1 MKEILICT
9 LIAFLLSFILVA
21 IEIPLLKKIGA
32 GQNILSYV
40 KEHEKKG
47 GTPTM
52 GGLAFV
58 FAACVVSLTSAAIHG
73 ADKSYFV
80 LLAIGLGY
88 MLVGF
93 LDDLMKKLRGKNL
106 GLRAY
111 QKILFQIAVAV
122 LASVY
127 CCLNGLTAL
136 KIPYTNLSFDIGW
149 GMLPLGVVVF
159 VATTNGVNLTDG
171 LDGLAGS
178 ICAFFFIFLGL
189 LLMLQGENEDIVT
202 LSFCLTG
209 ALAAYLV
216 FNNYRASIFM
226 GDTGSM
232 FLGGIVCA
240 LGVGCGVEFLMVLA
254 AMVYILEA
262 LSVVIQSTVFK
273 ITKRI
278 YHTKEGKRLF
288 KMTPIHHHFEL
299 LHWSEIKIDAVFSTV
314 AALFGAFAVV
324 LAYGMFVR

>member
-93 LDDLMKKLRGKNL
+93 LDDL
-106 GLRAY
+106 
-111 QKILFQIAVAV
+111 I
-122 LASVY
+122 
-127 CCLNGLTAL
+127 
-136 KIPYTNLSFDIGW
+136 
-149 GMLPLGVVVF
+149 
-159 VATTNGVNLTDG
+159 
-171 LDGLAGS
+171 
-178 ICAFFFIFLGL
+178 
-189 LLMLQGENEDIVT
+189 
-202 LSFCLTG
+202 
-209 ALAAYLV
+209 
-216 FNNYRASIFM
+216 
-226 GDTGSM
+226 
-232 FLGGIVCA
+232 
-240 LGVGCGVEFLMVLA
+240 
-254 AMVYILEA
+254 
-262 LSVVIQSTVFK
+262 
-273 ITKRI
+273 
-278 YHTKEGKRLF
+278 
-288 KMTPIHHHFEL
+288 
-299 LHWSEIKIDAVFSTV
+299 
-314 AALFGAFAVV
+314 
-324 LAYGMFVR
+324 